1 MAENDLKVHEQ
12 EIEKLVVEAQNGH
25 TDAFAKLYDFFI
37 QPVYR
42 YVYFK
47 VPKEDALDITES
59 IFLKIWER
67 LKGYKKSPESSF
79 SAWVFRIAHN
89 MVVDH
94 YRLHKD
100 SLQLDDNLR
109 DENREADPVFTV
121 ERKMSRDRLRFAI
134 SKLKKKYQQI
144 LLLKYVSELE
154 NDEIAKI
161 LNKSEG
167 SLRILK
173 MRALQ
178 ALKKVLE
185 DMNIR
190 H

>member
-1 MAENDLKVHEQ
+1 MAEKDLKER
-12 EIEKLVVEAQNGH
+12 EIEIEELVIEAQNGQ
-25 TDAFAKLYDFFI
+25 TEAFAKLYDFFV

-42 YVYFK
+42 YIYFR
-47 VPKEDALDITES
+47 VNKEDALDLTEGV
-59 IFLKIWER
+59 FLKIWER
-67 LKGYKKSPESSF
+67 MKGYKKSPDSAF

-94 YRLHKD
+94 YRMNKE
-100 SLQLDDNLR
+100 SFPLDESLR
-109 DENREADPVFTV
+109 DNKRESDPVYVT
-121 ERKMSRDRLRFAI
+121 ERKLSRDRLKLAI

-144 LLLKYVSELE
+144 LLLKYVSELQ

-161 LNKSEG
+161 MNKSEG

-185 DMNIR
+185 DMNI
-190 H
+190 HS